1 MNVITKLISVAVA
14 SYCSL
19 TVASTAPESAA
30 IPLERQQIQEEL
42 NSKWATPLLTAFY
55 AETCNQPQ
63 ISQKI
68 ISDLKS
74 STPGEVL
81 SSSITYGFMLGYSNH
96 LLSFEQSQADQLTAC
111 AKLKTDPALL
121 GENFDEQGLLR
132 PPLSANDAVTNINT
146 QLGLDEKIGSE
157 TSKSLTISLFNIN
170 SIHAGA
176 LNKRLLLEACELNS
190 NSVTMPSLLEIV
202 NSAGYTTKPSEKD
215 ITQLT
220 GAWLGYSQGMY
231 WHALSLIQNLN
242 DTVTKNAPSERSKF
256 CHKIANLNE
265 GEGN

>member
-1 MNVITKLISVAVA
+1 MNVITKLMAVAVA

-19 TVASTAPESAA
+19 TVASTTQESAS

-63 ISQKI
+63 ISHKI
-68 ISDLKS
+68 ISDLKAS
-74 STPGEVL
+74 APEDVL
-81 SSSITYGFMLGYSNH
+81 RSPITYGFMLGYSNH
-96 LLSFEQSQADQLTAC
+96 LLSLEQPQADQLSAC
-111 AKLKTDPALL
+111 AKIKSDPALL
-121 GENFDEQGLLR
+121 ASKFDDQALLH
-132 PPLSANDAVTNINT
+132 PPLSTNDAVSNINT
-146 QLGLDEKIGSE
+146 QLGLEEKIGSE

-170 SIHAGA
+170 SIHASA
-176 LNKRLLLEACELNS
+176 LSNRLLLEACELNS
-190 NSVTMPSLLEIV
+190 ASVPMPSLLEIV
-202 NSAGYTTKPSEKD
+202 NSAGYTVKPSEKD
-215 ITQLT
+215 INQLT

-242 DTVTKNAPSERSKF
+242 DTKIKDAPSERSKF

-265 GEGN
+265 GI